1 MTTNLCVPRTDWFGI
16 GVGFSLLLIGGALTV
31 TWVGAIVGVPM
42 VLGAI
47 SLFGDSKTLRGTPCA
62 P

>member
-1 MTTNLCVPRTDWFGI
+1 MRTKDCVPRTDWFGI
-16 GVGFSLLLIGGALTV
+16 GLGFVLMLVGGALTL
-31 TWVGAIVGVPM
+31 TWVGAIVGIPM

-47 SLFGDSKTLRGTPCA
+47 GLFDNPKTLRGTPCA

>member
-1 MTTNLCVPRTDWFGI
+1 MTTNECVPRTDWFGI
-16 GVGFSLLLIGGALTV
+16 GVGFSLLLIGGALTL

-47 SLFGDSKTLRGTPCA
+47 GLFDDSKTLRGTPCA
-62 P
+62 T